1 MRRVFATMAVSLA
14 ALASLATSG
23 TAQQPAKAEA
33 QPTFQPEPFWPKPL
47 PENWILGQ
55 VAGIATAP
63 NGNIWIL
70 HRPASLWTTR
80 RERRKTRPRPNAAR
94 RRRPSWSST
103 STATCLRHWGG
114 PGDGYKW
121 VANEHGLHIG
131 ADGTVW
137 VGGNNDG
144 DQILHFSPDGKFINQ
159 IGKDD
164 GTKGP
169 RSGDTAR
176 LNRPAHMFTD
186 DAANEIYVAD
196 GYGNRRII
204 VFDSK
209 TGAYKRHWG
218 GYGSA
223 PNDDK
228 QPPYSPTAELSKQF
242 ANPVHC
248 VRVSNDGL
256 VYVCD
261 RQNNRIQVF
270 QKDGKFVKEFQV
282 DKATLQ
288 NGAVWDLVLS
298 EDKDQRFIFVA
309 DGANGQVSTLS
320 RETGAMLGQWGRH
333 GRQPGQF
340 KWIHNIAID
349 QKGNLYTAEVGFG
362 RRVQKFK
369 RTN

>member
-1 MRRVFATMAVSLA
+1 MRRISRSWRSLG
-14 ALASLATSG
+14 SRPFRRRHS
-23 TAQQPAKAEA
+23 AQQPAKAEA
-33 QPTFQPEPFWPKPL
+33 PPTFQPEPFWPKPL

-63 NGNIWIL
+63 ERQHL
-70 HRPASLWTTR
+70 DSASPRVAARR
-80 RERRKTRPRPNAAR
+80 REGRAEEPARVPNAAR
-94 RRRPSWSST
+94 RRRRCWSST
-103 STATCLRHWGG
+103 PTAICCATGAARAPATSGC
-114 PGDGYKW
+114 K
-121 VANEHGLHIG
+121 NEHGLHVDK
-131 ADGTVW
+131 DGNVW

-144 DQILHFSPDGKFINQ
+144 DQILQFTPDGKFIRQ

-169 RSGDTAR
+169 RSDDTAR

-186 DAANEIYVAD
+186 DAANEIFVAD
-196 GYGNRRII
+196 GYGNRRVI

-218 GYGSA
+218 AYGNP

-261 RQNNRIQVF
+261 RA
-270 QKDGKFVKEFQV
+270 E
-282 DKATLQ
+282 
-288 NGAVWDLVLS
+288 
-298 EDKDQRFIFVA
+298 
-309 DGANGQVSTLS
+309 
-320 RETGAMLGQWGRH
+320 
-333 GRQPGQF
+333 QPHPGVP
-340 KWIHNIAID
+340 AR
-349 QKGNLYTAEVGFG
+349 TAPS
-362 RRVQKFK
+362 
-369 RTN
+369 